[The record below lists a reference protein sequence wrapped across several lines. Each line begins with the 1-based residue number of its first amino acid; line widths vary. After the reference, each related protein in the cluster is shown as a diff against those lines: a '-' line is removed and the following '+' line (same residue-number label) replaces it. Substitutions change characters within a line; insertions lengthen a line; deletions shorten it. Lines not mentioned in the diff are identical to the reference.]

1 MIVSSFF
8 CSSHFLIFPCLIRQA
23 MSEQDSDYPGTPS
36 DAGTCSTSSGFELRG
51 CRMEFKL
58 RFLNGT
64 SISLEADYEHSVGWV
79 MAKASQH
86 LAVSARYIRICRGT
100 TPLSNLSAKVFD
112 VLGVNNELSVMAY
125 YPEGV
130 SEAD

>member
-1 MIVSSFF
+1 
-8 CSSHFLIFPCLIRQA
+8 
-23 MSEQDSDYPGTPS
+23 
-36 DAGTCSTSSGFELRG
+36 
-51 CRMEFKL
+51 MEFKL

-64 SISLEADYEHSVGWV
+64 SISLEADSENSVGWV
-79 MAKASQH
+79 MAKASKH
-86 LAVSARYIRICRGT
+86 LDVSARYIRICRGT
-100 TPLSNLSAKVFD
+100 KPLSNLSAKVFD